1 MLCTCET
8 QGTLQGTL
16 QWSPGAGAENTACN
30 PAAFICNFLLFV
42 WFSVRSNIALF
53 KPTNQSST
61 LTDHYA
67 SNAVDGEKGVHH
79 PVCTHSY
86 QESDPWWRV
95 DLGRVEPVAEVNI
108 LNRGDCCG
116 DRLNGAEMRVGRQ

>member
-16 QWSPGAGAENTACN
+16 QWSTGAGAESTACN

-42 WFSVRSNIALF
+42 WFSVQSNIALF
-53 KPTNQSST
+53 KPTSQSST
-61 LTDHYA
+61 YIGLYA
-67 SNAVDGEKGVHH
+67 SNAVDGNKGLRFTK
-79 PVCTHSY
+79 CTLTN
-86 QESDPWWRV
+86 QETDPWWRV

-116 DRLNGAEMRVGRQ
+116 WRLDGAEMRVGR

>member
-1 MLCTCET
+1 MKPRVPYKEPCSGLQELGPRA
-8 QGTLQGTL
+8 QPATLRRL
-16 QWSPGAGAENTACN
+16 SV
-30 PAAFICNFLLFV
+30 ILLFV

-61 LTDHYA
+61 LNVYYA
-67 SNAVDGEKGVHH
+67 SNAVDGEKDLHYKKCAH
-79 PVCTHSY
+79 TN

-116 DRLNGAEMRVGRQ
+116 YRLNGAEMRVGR

>member
-8 QGTLQGTL
+8 SGLQELGPRAQPATLL
-16 QWSPGAGAENTACN
+16 RLSV
-30 PAAFICNFLLFV
+30 ILLFV

-53 KPTNQSST
+53 KPTSQSST
-61 LTDHYA
+61 IEVSYA
-67 SNAVDGEKGVHH
+67 SNAVDGKKDLYYTK
-79 PVCTHSY
+79 CTHTS

-95 DLGRVEPVAEVNI
+95 DLGRIEPVAEVNI

-116 DRLNGAEMRVGRQ
+116 GRLDGAEMRVGR